1 MHLAHMQDI
10 ESHVGHAMA
19 LRKEYDVLV
28 DDDLVLAAVD
38 DFCRLT
44 VRHRVRKAAA
54 LDSPF
59 EVAQGRA
66 ESMDSQESKPVLPRH
81 RRHSPAVRTTSLL
94 ASHHLCSQHRV

>member
-1 MHLAHMQDI
+1 MSLSALSVRTQDI

-44 VRHRVRKAAA
+44 VRHRVRKAGM

-59 EVAQGRA
+59 DAAGGRA
-66 ESMDSQESKPVLPRH
+66 ESMDSLESRSALARPRK
-81 RRHSPAVRTTSLL
+81 HSPAVRL
-94 ASHHLCSQHRV
+94 HF